1 MPAVTVG
8 PSEGRPSLRPSRLRR
23 VPVGVESPSTVTATV
38 TRKAQQDQA
47 EVTVVTVVTLFRVTL
62 LSLPTFFKS
71 MRGRRVSTIIVTT
84 VTVAVP
90 ERSFLGGPSRRRRRR
105 RRRAVRAA
113 FGGCRIDIYDDDRQ
127 GRHRLRGFEESTR
140 MNRTNADDRRDDECP
155 HHDAELV

>member
-8 PSEGRPSLRPSRLRR
+8 PSEGRPSLRPSHLRR

-62 LSLPTFFKS
+62 LSLPTFFKI
-71 MRGRRVSTIIVTT
+71 MRGRRVSKIIVTTVTT

-105 RRRAVRAA
+105 RRRAARAA
-113 FGGCRIDIYDDDRQ
+113 FGGWRIEIYDEDHRDDMPA
-127 GRHRLRGFEESTR
+127 GLRGVDSDES
-140 MNRTNADDRRDDECP
+140 
-155 HHDAELV
+155 H